1 MLQSS
6 CSCPVQLINDQSPDI
21 TERKRAYS
29 IRLSVLYCQA
39 GLREPCSAENI
50 LPPLEVSGVQIGS
63 PSTTIHDSSTGLEGF
78 GPWLGAAT
86 PGGRRRPVRET
97 EGLSCHQCVFVQ
109 KLLSRKSFSSRVQ
122 SKHAR
127 NCLDSHKTTAT
138 ASVVEGGR
146 PRATQLLQFGISM
159 LFNVSGGVRGEQ
171 GLPTPEQAAREGV
184 AGHCHVA
191 PHASR

>member
-1 MLQSS
+1 VS
-6 CSCPVQLINDQSPDI
+6 
-21 TERKRAYS
+21 R
-29 IRLSVLYCQA
+29 
-39 GLREPCSAENI
+39 AENI

-78 GPWLGAAT
+78 GPWLGAGAAT
-86 PGGRRRPVRET
+86 PGGRRRPYVKRK
-97 EGLSCHQCVFVQ
+97 GYRVISAYLFRSCCHGRVSVP
-109 KLLSRKSFSSRVQ
+109 VQ

-138 ASVVEGGR
+138 ASVVDGGREGGQG
-146 PRATQLLQFGISM
+146 QLPSLPEGTTGIR
-159 LFNVSGGVRGEQ
+159 NQHVVQCIGGSQRRTGSPES
-171 GLPTPEQAAREGV
+171 EQAAREGV